1 MSNLA
6 LFPERLRELMFDNGQ
21 MTSYELADKLGTHST
36 TVSGWARGASMI
48 NLVNAV
54 KIADFFECSLDYL
67 AGISEVD
74 RYVPARPLE
83 PFYTRLRSVMKS
95 CGVTRYR
102 IAKDTEFKD
111 PYFTKWSRGSVPD
124 LITVIKLAQYLNV
137 SVDYLIGRTD
147 Y

>member
-6 LFPERLRELMFDNGQ
+6 VFPERLKELMFDNDQ
-21 MTSYELADKLGTHST
+21 MTTRELAEKLGVHST
-36 TVSGWARGASMI
+36 AVSGWARGASLI
-48 NLVNAV
+48 NLANAV

-74 RYVPARPLE
+74 RNVPARPLE
-83 PFYTRLRSVMKS
+83 PFYTRLRAVMKS
-95 CGVTRYR
+95 CNVTRYR
-102 IAKDTEFKD
+102 IAKETEYKD
-111 PYFTKWSRGSVPD
+111 AYFTKWSRGAVPD

-137 SVDYLIGRTD
+137 SLDYLVGRTD

>member
-21 MTSYELADKLGTHST
+21 MTAYALAEKIGVHFT
-36 TVSGWARGASMI
+36 TVNLWLRGEGLISLA
-48 NLVNAV
+48 NAV
-54 KIADFFECSLDYL
+54 KLADLFSCSLDYL

-74 RYVPARPLE
+74 SKVTARPLE

-102 IAKDTEFKD
+102 IAKETEFKD
-111 PYFTKWSRGSVPD
+111 VYFTKWSRGGMPM
-124 LITVIKLAQYLNV
+124 LYTACKLAQYLHV
-137 SVDYLIGRTD
+137 SLDYLVGRTD